1 MEKPSDGLMMRFGA
15 KKLLKDSKII
25 HVSKPIT
32 FFLSSLVSV
41 CYNTLKFPLPF
52 EKSILF
58 CCKKHSKIMFEDL
71 ITPISEIF
79 PGTDV

>member
-58 CCKKHSKIMFEDL
+58 CCKKHSKIMLKDL
-71 ITPISEIF
+71 LTPISEIF
-79 PGTDV
+79 RGTDV